1 MVWLK
6 SLAQKITGTSLLEQF
21 MSRKYK
27 NTTYKSAAT

>member
-6 SLAQKITGTSLLEQF
+6 SLAEEIIGTSLFEQF